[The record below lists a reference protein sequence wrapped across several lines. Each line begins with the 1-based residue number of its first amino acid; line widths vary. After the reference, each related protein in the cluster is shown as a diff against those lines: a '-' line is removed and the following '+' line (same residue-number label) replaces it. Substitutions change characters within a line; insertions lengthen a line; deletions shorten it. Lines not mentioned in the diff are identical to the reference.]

1 MDLQTHT
8 PAPAAAGERAIE
20 EMLLFIAR
28 SLTDH
33 PDDVKVQ
40 FVSDDEGNAFQ
51 ILAHQDDLGL
61 LQKRADRQGDRIDF
75 ELQSAKKRI
84 PLSPGYCRSRRD
96 ALSGFRRR
104 CCLFANPFICLY
116 RTGR

>member
-61 LQKRADRQGDRIDF
+61 LIGKKGQTARAI
-75 ELQSAKKRI
+75 ESILNSN
-84 PLSPGYCRSRRD
+84 RRR
-96 ALSGFRRR
+96 SGFRYH
-104 CCLFANPFICLY
+104 LDIVGPEETL
-116 RTGR
+116 